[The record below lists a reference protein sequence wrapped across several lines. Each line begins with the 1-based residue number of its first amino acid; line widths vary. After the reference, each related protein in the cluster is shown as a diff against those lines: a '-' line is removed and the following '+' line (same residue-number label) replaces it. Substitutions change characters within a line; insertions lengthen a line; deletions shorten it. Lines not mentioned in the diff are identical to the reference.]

1 MLPHHPKSCAHA
13 AINEAC
19 DLIDLGTRLALF
31 GDVLLVLSLSLRFLL
46 ELCSLKGAQSIVKI
60 YYFSLLDFYLLI
72 YHQFFFVKR
81 QIHHSFIG
89 SRAAS

>member
-13 AINEAC
+13 TINEPC

-31 GDVLLVLSLSLRFLL
+31 GDVLLVLSLLLLFLL
-46 ELCSLKGAQSIVKI
+46 ELFSLKGAQCIVKI
-60 YYFSLLDFYLLI
+60 YYFSFLDFYLLI
-72 YHQFFFVKR
+72 YQQFFFVKGK
-81 QIHHSFIG
+81 IHHSFVG